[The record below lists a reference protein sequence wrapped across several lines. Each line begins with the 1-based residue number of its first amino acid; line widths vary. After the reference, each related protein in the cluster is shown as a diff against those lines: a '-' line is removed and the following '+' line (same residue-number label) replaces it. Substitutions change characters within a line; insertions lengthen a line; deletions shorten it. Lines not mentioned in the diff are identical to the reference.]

1 MRFLANSRVVDG
13 VSRDELVQYFA
24 DNAISSSTWDLV
36 RQRVVT
42 EHAFKVGD
50 APGIVVFLD
59 VGSKD
64 EAEQIVNTL
73 PVVTNGLLT
82 FDIDP
87 LSPIA
92 RF

>member
-1 MRFLANSRVVDG
+1 MR
-13 VSRDELVQYFA
+13 
-24 DNAISSSTWDLV
+24 T
-36 RQRVVT
+36 
-42 EHAFKVGD
+42 
-50 APGIVVFLD
+50 GIVVFLD

-64 EAEQIVNTL
+64 EPEQIVNTL